1 MKDISDAHNY
11 MYALTKSKQGK
22 EFCALCLSN
31 KMSIYERLNHDSIFM
46 HNKLTMT
53 MPINT

>member
-1 MKDISDAHNY
+1 MKDISHAQNY
-11 MYALTKSKQGK
+11 MYALTKSKLGK

-46 HNKLTMT
+46 HNKLTIT
-53 MPINT
+53 VPINT

>member
-46 HNKLTMT
+46 HNKLTIT
-53 MPINT
+53 VPINT